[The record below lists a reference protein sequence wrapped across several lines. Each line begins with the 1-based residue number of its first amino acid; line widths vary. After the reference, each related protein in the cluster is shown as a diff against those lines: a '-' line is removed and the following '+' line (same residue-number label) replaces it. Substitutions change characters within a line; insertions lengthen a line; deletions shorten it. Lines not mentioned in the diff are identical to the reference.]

1 MHRIFL
7 RHLLKG
13 LEELYAVGKIEFRIK
28 ATDSQGLL
36 AFRIDKEMG
45 EFKKW
50 KRCNSLTSPINA
62 LDDGCLMRILSF
74 LSPLPDRYS
83 AAGVCCRWRHLAS
96 DPRMWLRVEKSCN
109 ALSESGVFSTVED
122 AVIAARPGDTILIST
137 GVVHIACNI
146 QIIKPVCLVGGGSS
160 PDETVLV
167 CPRGF
172 DSALEF
178 LSTGKV
184 ANLTIKAEL
193 GSCLLHRNGRLTVE
207 SCVLQ
212 CEEHPL
218 EHLCCP
224 IVCTADALAP
234 PSSTLSSIMKGGS
247 SMSVIHTRIEGG
259 AKAVLT
265 NGSLTLQQVR
275 VMYARTAL
283 FFWFNVSQKCL
294 KDIDVPPFMCKA

>member
-1 MHRIFL
+1 MHRNFFS
-7 RHLLKG
+7 HAFKG
-13 LEELYAVGKIEFRIK
+13 LEELYVVGKTEFRTN
-28 ATDSQGLL
+28 ATDSHGLL
-36 AFRIDKEMG
+36 VFRIDKEMG
-45 EFKKW
+45 ELKKL
-50 KRCNSLTSPINA
+50 KQCNSSTSPINA

-83 AAGVCCRWRHLAS
+83 AARVCCRWRYLAS
-96 DPRMWLRVEKSCN
+96 DPRLWLRVERSCN
-109 ALSESGVFSTVED
+109 ALSEPGVFSTIED
-122 AVIAARPGDTILIST
+122 AVVASRPGDTILIAT
-137 GVVHIACNI
+137 GVVHMACNI

-160 PDETVLV
+160 PEETVLV

-224 IVCTADALAP
+224 IVSTADALAP
-234 PSSTLSSIMKGGS
+234 PSSTLSSIMQGAS

-294 KDIDVPPFMCKA
+294 TDIDVPDRKSVV

>member
-1 MHRIFL
+1 M
-7 RHLLKG
+7 
-13 LEELYAVGKIEFRIK
+13 VGKIEFRIK
-28 ATDSQGLL
+28 ATDQQGLL
-36 AFRIDKEMG
+36 VSRIDKEMG

-50 KRCNSLTSPINA
+50 KRCNSLPSPINS
-62 LDDGCLMRILSF
+62 LDDGCLMRIFSF

-83 AAGVCCRWRHLAS
+83 AARVCSRWRHLAS

-109 ALSESGVFSTVED
+109 ALAESGIFSTIED
-122 AVIAARPGDTILIST
+122 AVVAGRPGDTILIAT
-137 GVVHIACNI
+137 GVVHMACNI
-146 QIIKPVCLVGGGSS
+146 QIVKPICLVGGGSS

-207 SCVLQ
+207 GCVLQ

-224 IVCTADALAP
+224 IVSTADALAP
-234 PSSTLSSIMKGGS
+234 PSTLSSVMKGGS

-275 VMYARTAL
+275 VIYSPTAL
-283 FFWFNVSQKCL
+283 FFWFNVSQKSL
-294 KDIDVPPFMCKA
+294 TDIDLPPFMCKA

>member
-1 MHRIFL
+1 M
-7 RHLLKG
+7 
-13 LEELYAVGKIEFRIK
+13 VGKIEFRIK
-28 ATDSQGLL
+28 ATDQQGLL
-36 AFRIDKEMG
+36 VSRIGKEMG

-50 KRCNSLTSPINA
+50 KRCNSLPSPINS
-62 LDDGCLMRILSF
+62 LDDGCLMRIFSF

-83 AAGVCCRWRHLAS
+83 AARVCSRWRHLAS

-109 ALSESGVFSTVED
+109 ALAESGIFSTIED
-122 AVIAARPGDTILIST
+122 AVVAA
-137 GVVHIACNI
+137 
-146 QIIKPVCLVGGGSS
+146 
-160 PDETVLV
+160 
-167 CPRGF
+167 
-172 DSALEF
+172 SALEF

-207 SCVLQ
+207 GCVLQ

-224 IVCTADALAP
+224 IVSTADALAP
-234 PSSTLSSIMKGGS
+234 PSTLSSVMKGGS

-275 VMYARTAL
+275 VIYSPTAL
-283 FFWFNVSQKCL
+283 FFWFNVSQKSL
-294 KDIDVPPFMCKA
+294 TDIDLPPFICKA